1 MIFTDFFR
9 ATRVAFGGVVLVASL
24 AHAEGEPLPSPSTPA
39 PPSPPATALP
49 PAATPP
55 APASPPPTTTAD
67 DERQIQAALAADA
80 AAADKPTGGSSTPS
94 PPTSQGG
101 GVQSLNPDISV
112 IADFAAAAFSNDTHL
127 ETGAHDP
134 QRNGFNLQ
142 ALELSFAAAVDP
154 YLRFDSHI
162 SLELSGI
169 DVEEAY
175 GTTLGLP
182 LHLQARFGQFL
193 NRFGRLN
200 ASHPHTWNFSD
211 QPFALG
217 RVFGAEGNKGLGGEL
232 SWLTPLP
239 WYVELVGSTMM
250 AEGGDTSRSFLGDTE
265 RQLRGPKDLEWLAAA
280 KQFFPLGE
288 NWSLAWGL
296 SGAFGPNPSGPGNR
310 SAIYG
315 SDLYLKYRPITAQ
328 SPIVVSLTSEWY
340 YRRRQAPDD
349 IVQDVSSYTELF
361 LRFAERWATAAR
373 YEYGTAPFGVHAG
386 PIIDPLDPQWTAE
399 RQRVALALTHYPS
412 EFSRFRLQVSRD
424 MPGWRAASWAGFLT
438 AELAIGAHGAHAF

>member
-1 MIFTDFFR
+1 MIFNPK
-9 ATRVAFGGVVLVASL
+9 RVAAGALACAMLLVRSARAQTQPPTAPPPATVDATDTSP
-24 AHAEGEPLPSPSTPA
+24 AHPPA
-39 PPSPPATALP
+39 PPPGT
-49 PAATPP
+49 TP
-55 APASPPPTTTAD
+55 SD
-67 DERQIQAALAADA
+67 DSKDIAAALAADA
-80 AAADKPTGGSSTPS
+80 ASKPADSAKAADTAS
-94 PPTSQGG
+94 PPTAGG
-101 GVQSLNPDISV
+101 GVQSLNPDISL
-112 IADFAAAAFSNDTHL
+112 IADFAAAAFSNDDHL
-127 ETGAHDP
+127 ESGAHDP
-134 QRNGFNLQ
+134 VKNGFNLQ

-162 SLELSGI
+162 TFDLHGL

-182 LHLQARFGQFL
+182 FRLQARLGQFL

-217 RVFGAEGNKGLGGEL
+217 RVFGAEGNKGLGVEL

-250 AEGGDTSRSFLGDTE
+250 ADGEDTSRSFLGAQDRTV
-265 RQLRGPKDLEWLAAA
+265 RGPKDLQYLTAA
-280 KQFFPLGE
+280 KQFFPLSE
-288 NWSLAWGL
+288 DWSLAWGV

-315 SDLYLKYRPITAQ
+315 SDVYLKYRPITAE
-328 SPIVVSLTSEWY
+328 SSTIVSLTSEWF
-340 YRRRQAPDD
+340 YRRRQIPGD
-349 IVQDVSSYTELF
+349 IVHDVSSYSELF
-361 LRFAERWATAAR
+361 WRFAQRWASAAR
-373 YEYGTAPFGVHAG
+373 YEYGSAPLFVNGARGSV
-386 PIIDPLDPQWTAE
+386 DPLDPSWTAS

-424 MPGWRAASWAGFLT
+424 MPAWRAASYAGFLT

>member
-1 MIFTDFFR
+1 MNFPNLR
-9 ATRVAFGGVVLVASL
+9 APRAAFAGVAFVASV
-24 AHAEGEPLPSPSTPA
+24 AHAQGEPPA
-39 PPSPPATALP
+39 PPPPTPTTPTTPPTPTTPTAP
-49 PAATPP
+49 TEPKPAAAT
-55 APASPPPTTTAD
+55 SS
-67 DERQIQAALAADA
+67 DERDIQAALAADA
-80 AAADKPTGGSSTPS
+80 ASADKSAGSGPAPTAS
-94 PPTSQGG
+94 PPASQG
-101 GVQSLNPDISV
+101 GVQSLNPDLSV
-112 IADFAAAAFSNDTHL
+112 IADFAAAAFSSDHHL
-127 ETGAHDP
+127 QSGAHDP
-134 QRNGFNLQ
+134 QHNGFNLQ

-162 SLELSGI
+162 SFELTGI

-182 LHLQARFGQFL
+182 LHLQARLGQFL

-217 RVFGAEGNKGLGGEL
+217 RVFGAEGNKGLGTEL

-250 AEGGDTSRSFLGDTE
+250 ADGGDTSRSFLGDTE
-265 RQLRGPKDLEWLAAA
+265 RTVRGPKDLQYLAAA
-280 KQFFPLGE
+280 KQFFPLSE
-288 NWSLAWGL
+288 DWSLAWGL

-315 SDLYLKYRPITAQ
+315 SDVYLKYRPITSQ
-328 SPIVVSLTSEWY
+328 SSLIVSLTSEWY
-340 YRRRQAPDD
+340 YRRRQVPTD
-349 IVQDVSSYTELF
+349 IDQDVSSYTELF

-373 YEYGTAPFGVHAG
+373 YEYGSAPFGSNG
-386 PIIDPLDPQWTAE
+386 KTITDSLDPEWTAA
-399 RQRVALALTHYPS
+399 RQRLALALTHYPS